1 MVNFDFEQMQAI
13 QKELQQKYQDRWKA
27 LCPEVAREKLLWML
41 IEAGEMADVI
51 KKRGDEA
58 IMHEDETRKAFIEEM
73 CDVMMYFN
81 DVMMCYG
88 ITEEELRNA
97 YINKFKRNMKRW

>member
-13 QKELQQKYQDRWKA
+13 QKELQQKYQGRWKA

-58 IMHEDETRKAFIEEM
+58 IMNEEETRKAFIEEM

-81 DVMMCYG
+81 DVMLCYD
-88 ITEEELRNA
+88 ITPEELKKTYRA
-97 YINKFKRNMKRW
+97 KHERNMQRW

>member
-51 KKRGDEA
+51 KKCGDEA
-58 IMHEDETRKAFIEEM
+58 IMHEEETRKAFIEEM

-81 DVMMCYG
+81 DVMLFYD
-88 ITEEELRNA
+88 ITPEELEKTYRA
-97 YINKFKRNMKRW
+97 KHERNMQRW